1 MARGVGVAQGFSL
14 KDQLFNSDSLG
25 DLAAEYAAGVSG
37 FDGPDFHAEVVAG
50 LKGRELM
57 ERLNWIAD
65 CVEKRLSPD
74 FATMADQIEAAMPPA
89 LDGTLQD
96 DDFGRFIHA
105 VPGILAV
112 RHGLEHHPARAL
124 DLLYVATKRFS
135 MEFYIRPFLNRWP
148 EQTLARLSLWA
159 QDDNYHVRRL
169 VSEGT
174 RPKLPWAKN
183 IDLDPLTPLAFLNT
197 LHADTTR
204 FVTRSVANHLNDISK
219 FAPEVVVERLAAW
232 HAQGRQRQK
241 ELDWMTRH
249 ALRTAV
255 KAGDAQALQMLG
267 FHADAPVSVEA
278 LGVGGAQITI
288 GNALE
293 VVASLRT
300 DAANPVPVMVDYVLT
315 FHRPSGRPGEK
326 VFKLKQGEI
335 PAGGTLTLSKRHPL
349 KGNATTFKL
358 HPGPH
363 SLALQVN
370 GKRLTEVEFELKNPA

>member
-1 MARGVGVAQGFSL
+1 MAQGFSL

-25 DLAAEYAAGVSG
+25 DLAAEYAAGIAG
-37 FDGPDFHAEVVAG
+37 FDGEAFHTEVVAG
-50 LKGRELM
+50 LQGRELM
-57 ERLNWIAD
+57 ERLEWIAD
-65 CVEKRLSPD
+65 CVEKWLSAD
-74 FATMADQIEAAMPPA
+74 FSTMADQIQAAMPPA
-89 LDGTLQD
+89 LDPSLSD

-112 RHGLEHHPARAL
+112 RHGLEDHHERAL
-124 DLLYVATKRFS
+124 DLLYVATQRFS

-148 EQTLARLSLWA
+148 APTLARLALWA

-183 IDLDPLTPLAFLNT
+183 IELDPLTPLSFLDR
-197 LHADTTR
+197 LHTDPTR

-219 FAPEVVVERLAAW
+219 IAPDVVVARLSAW
-232 HAQGRQRQK
+232 HAQGTQARK
-241 ELDWMTRH
+241 ELEWMTRH

-255 KAGDAQALQMLG
+255 KAGNEQALELLG
-267 FHADAPVSVEA
+267 FHADAPVRVET
-278 LGVGGAQITI
+278 LDVGGAHVAI
-288 GNALE
+288 GDALQ
-293 VVASLRT
+293 VSACLRT
-300 DAANPVPVMVDYVLT
+300 DAAAPVPVMVDYVLT
-315 FHRPSGRPGEK
+315 FHRPSGRPGQK
-326 VFKLKQGEI
+326 VFKLKQAEI
-335 PAGGTLTLSKRHPL
+335 PAGGTLSLSKRHPL

-370 GKRLTEVEFELKNPA
+370 GKRLTEIAFELTDPA